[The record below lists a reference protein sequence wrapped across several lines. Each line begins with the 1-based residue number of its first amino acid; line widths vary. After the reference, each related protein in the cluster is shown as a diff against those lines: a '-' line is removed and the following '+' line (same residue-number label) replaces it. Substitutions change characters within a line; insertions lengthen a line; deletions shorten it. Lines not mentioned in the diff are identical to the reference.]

1 MLTRKG
7 GGELPY
13 IIVKKIEFQR
23 QSRMDKGES
32 TKERE

>member
-1 MLTRKG
+1 MVTRKG
-7 GGELPY
+7 GGELLH
-13 IIVKKIEFQR
+13 IIVKKIELQR